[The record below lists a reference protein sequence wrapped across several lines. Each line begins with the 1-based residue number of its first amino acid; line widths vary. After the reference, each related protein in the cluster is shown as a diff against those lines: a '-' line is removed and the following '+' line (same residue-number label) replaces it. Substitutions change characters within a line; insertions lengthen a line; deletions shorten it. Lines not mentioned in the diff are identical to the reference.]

1 MAEENK
7 KAEKVTFTAKEIEH
21 KNKIYT
27 QKIKRWEKN
36 RLVCAGTDAVKEAG
50 VKLLPQLEGQ
60 STDEYDAMVVRANF
74 FPGALRA
81 LHGTNGMIHAK
92 TPTITFPEGKM
103 SYLDNIGLSGSSI
116 AEVAEEITEEQM
128 LQGWVGI
135 FAFYNPVP
143 GTSELKPFLS
153 VIRAENIWDWRF
165 GVVNGVKQLTYVKF
179 VEYVESPD
187 SNMFLSVEIP
197 QVTQLW
203 LDKNGKLNYRIV
215 QKQPGEQKGEASW
228 VQKQG
233 GAVLVR
239 GKEVEGVPFRLIG
252 ARKMSGRPEEAPIE
266 PIVDVNI
273 SHYITSADLEQGRH
287 FTALPTP
294 YICSASL
301 DPDKDFRIGG
311 YNCWIIPENEAKV
324 GMLEYTGQGLL
335 SLEKADT
342 EKKWEMA
349 VLGARM
355 LQNDKKANES
365 KDTVR
370 LRQTGENSIVT
381 NVARQCSVALTYLL
395 GKFIAPWT
403 LVSSGTKVGFVLT
416 TDFLTIEIS
425 TEMLNSM
432 AALVA
437 TDKMSMET
445 FFYNLQRG
453 GIYEAGTTL
462 EKEMQR
468 IEKQF
473 EKQMKQLGRK
483 SDVVDLDDEED
494 EIPDDEQAKKDEK
507 KTATNDHV
515 DNQAKSKD

>member
-1 MAEENK
+1 MAKEAKQEEVK
-7 KAEKVTFTAKEIEH
+7 TIPAKEIEYKH
-21 KNKIYT
+21 PTYHT
-27 QKIKRWEKN
+27 KIKRWQKN
-36 RLVCAGTDAVKEAG
+36 RLVCAGTDRVKEAG
-50 VKLLPQLEGQ
+50 ETLLPKLEGQ
-60 STDEYDAMVVRANF
+60 SSSEYEAMVVRANF

-92 TPTITFPEGKM
+92 NPTINFPESK
-103 SYLDNIGLSGSSI
+103 LHHLTNIGLSGSSI

-135 FAFYNPVP
+135 FAFYTHTEGV
-143 GTSELKPFLS
+143 GELKPFLS
-153 VIRAENIWDWRF
+153 VIQAESIWDWRF
-165 GVVNGVKQLTYVKF
+165 ALVNGVKQLTYVKF
-179 VEYVESPD
+179 VELVASD
-187 SNMFLSVEIP
+187 NSNMFYTEMVQ

-203 LDKNGKLNYRIV
+203 LDKDGKLNHRIC
-215 QKQPGEQKGEASW
+215 QKVKKGEGGESHW
-228 VQKQG
+228 IQKQG

-239 GKEVEGVPFRLIG
+239 GKQVEGVPFRLIG
-252 ARKMSGRPEEAPIE
+252 ARKMSGKPEEAPIE

-294 YICSASL
+294 YICSAAV
-301 DPDKDFRIGG
+301 DADKEFRIGG
-311 YNCWIIPENEAKV
+311 YNCWVIPEADAKV

-381 NVARQCSVALTYLL
+381 NVARQCSTALTYLIRE
-395 GKFIAPWT
+395 FIAPWT
-403 LVSSGTKVGFVLT
+403 LVSSTEKVGFVLT

-425 TEMLNSM
+425 TDMLNSM

-453 GIYEAGTTL
+453 GIYEAGTTI
-462 EKEMQR
+462 EKELER
-468 IEKQF
+468 IEKMR
-473 EKQMKQLGRK
+473 EKDPALTKRK
-483 SDVVDLDDEED
+483 GDVVDLDED
-494 EIPDDEQAKKDEK
+494 EVE
-507 KTATNDHV
+507 NDHV
-515 DNQAKSKD
+515 DNRDKSADKGYGKGEE